1 MVAHSERKG
10 EDMSAFVPEKQPQAQ
25 ALSLLLAQRVREYF
39 KCPKHRA
46 EFEAWFLKKN
56 GYPYEWKKVGGK

>member
-1 MVAHSERKG
+1 
-10 EDMSAFVPEKQPQAQ
+10 MSAFVPEKQPQAQ